1 MVDLRSNDNLLNF
14 WCSDTSQNFPS
25 KENSKNNQGQLVV
38 TAQPL
43 KLCVEQKYFPWR
55 LGLKLPKLMVGKRW
69 WYFPT
74 QPKLQGSERGK
85 KICKNIM
92 SWFFHKPWHVRILW
106 RKNKKRIFHGRRYPS
121 WVFLAWPVF
130 FPAKVQ
136 NLVENY
142 KKFGKKIWLTEFAC
156 ADQNYDVYLGEN
168 FLARNNGKKVEMV
181 CTSNRSAKG

>member
-1 MVDLRSNDNLLNF
+1 MIYKNTEVKILNQTKSLPKGSLKLFCLGVDGMVDLRSNDNLLNF

-92 SWFFHKPWHVRILW
+92 S
-106 RKNKKRIFHGRRYPS
+106 
-121 WVFLAWPVF
+121 
-130 FPAKVQ
+130 
-136 NLVENY
+136 
-142 KKFGKKIWLTEFAC
+142 
-156 ADQNYDVYLGEN
+156 
-168 FLARNNGKKVEMV
+168 
-181 CTSNRSAKG
+181 